1 MHNRP
6 DFSEIDKTWT
16 LFLDRDGVINKR
28 LHGDYV
34 KNVSEFEFL
43 PGVLDALKIFSQVFG
58 KIVVVTNQQGIGK
71 GIYTAEQLHE
81 VHTHML
87 QQVQAAGAHIDA
99 VYFAPNLAS
108 ENSRLRKPGIGMAL
122 QAKAQFPEIDFSRS
136 LMIGDS
142 VSDLEFGRAAGMLT
156 MFVYHDER
164 LPAAHHALCDR
175 EIHSLAEAAAL
186 LKSGR

>member
-1 MHNRP
+1 MKTF
-6 DFSEIDKTWT
+6 DISDIDKTWT

-43 PGVLDALKIFSQVFG
+43 PGVLDALKTFSEIFG
-58 KIVVVTNQQGIGK
+58 KIIVVTNQQGIGK
-71 GIYTAEQLHE
+71 GIYTEQQLHE
-81 VHTHML
+81 VHAHM
-87 QQVQAAGAHIDA
+87 QHEVHAAGARMDA
-99 VYFAPNLAS
+99 VFFAPNLAS
-108 ENSRLRKPGIGMAL
+108 ENSPLRKPGIGMAL

-142 VSDLEFGRAAGMLT
+142 VSDLEFGRTAGMFT

-186 LKSGR
+186 LQTTR

>member
-1 MHNRP
+1 MKTF
-6 DFSEIDKTWT
+6 DISAIDKTWT

-43 PGVLDALKIFSQVFG
+43 PGVLDALKTFSAIFG
-58 KIVVVTNQQGIGK
+58 KIIVVTNQQGIGK
-71 GIYTAEQLHE
+71 GIYTGQQLQEVHAHMLHE
-81 VHTHML
+81 VH
-87 QQVQAAGAHIDA
+87 AAGARMDA
-99 VYFAPNLAS
+99 VFFAPNLAS
-108 ENSRLRKPGIGMAL
+108 ENSPLRKPGIGMAL

-142 VSDLEFGRAAGMLT
+142 VSDLEFGRTAGMFT

-186 LKSGR
+186 LQTTR